1 MADNLVSKFTV
12 NSQGTDIDVKI
23 KDADARNL
31 IAQEISDRNSAITT
45 VTNNLNKEISD
56 RKSAD
61 TTITNN
67 LNKEINDR
75 ESADTT
81 ITNNLNKEINDRE
94 NADTAL
100 KAEVDILKSQ
110 MQKNHGRNFILV
122 GDSFGGGIDGNNN
135 SQAVDGGGWID
146 RFKASVSGY
155 CNVYSNQV
163 PLGGVY
169 GFASSRPFLDV
180 FKDAEKT
187 VTDKNSITDIIVL
200 GGTNDA
206 SSSGNLSAV
215 PQAIEEFCNYC
226 HTNYKNARIGI
237 GIIGALTYEFVNN
250 GVYDAYKTCV
260 NHGAYFINSTMMLYS
275 WAKYLGADGTHL
287 TKEGYEFYQPYVN
300 QAILTGKCYYEW
312 HGYMRAT
319 NPIGE
324 ELTEATTDKFYT
336 TVNIIITPET
346 TRFKMLLA
354 KFNTLDGFDIV
365 QTVPFVKTTGPQN
378 LDTFNVIC
386 NLVPHWPLYSSE
398 NSIIYANYDN
408 TLIPWYGFHNVAFN
422 DRIYGSSEEI
432 VSLNVTNP
440 ASQPCV
446 TFLTG
451 VMNTACNYL
460 KLTEQ

>member
-31 IAQEISDRNSAITT
+31 IAQEISDRNTAI
-45 VTNNLNKEISD
+45 
-56 RKSAD
+56 

-67 LNKEINDR
+67 I
-75 ESADTT
+75 
-81 ITNNLNKEINDRE
+81 NKEINDRE

-100 KAEVDILKSQ
+100 QGKINTEITNRENADIALKAEVDTEITNIKKANS
-110 MQKNHGRNFILV
+110 HGRNFILV
-122 GDSFGGGIDGNNN
+122 GDSFGVGIDGNNN

-146 RFKASVSGY
+146 RFIASVSGY
-155 CNVYSNQV
+155 CNVYRNQE
-163 PLGGVY
+163 PLSGNF

-180 FKDAEKT
+180 FKSAEKT
-187 VTDKNSITDIIVL
+187 VTDKSSITDIIVL

-206 SSSGNLSAV
+206 YSSNLSAV

-237 GIIGALTYEFVNN
+237 GIIGTFTYEFVNN
-250 GVYDAYKTCV
+250 GVYDAYKSCV

-312 HGYMRAT
+312 NGLMRAT

-324 ELTEATTDKFYT
+324 GVTEATTDKFYT
-336 TVNIIITPET
+336 TVNIIISPET
-346 TRFKMLLA
+346 TRFQMLLA
-354 KFNTLDGFDIV
+354 KFKTLDGFDII
-365 QTVPFVKTTGPQN
+365 QTISSIKTTGPTN
-378 LDTFNVIC
+378 LETSNVIC
-386 NLVPHWPLYSSE
+386 NLVPHWPLYSCE
-398 NSIIYANYDN
+398 NNIIYANYDN
-408 TLIPWYGFHNVAFN
+408 TLKPWYSFRNAAYYDHIGA
-422 DRIYGSSEEI
+422 SSEEL
-432 VSLNVTNP
+432 VSLNPTNP
-440 ASQPCV
+440 ASHPCV
-446 TFLTG
+446 TFVTG
-451 VMNTACNYL
+451 TMFTACNF
-460 KLTEQ
+460 KK

>member
-31 IAQEISDRNSAITT
+31 IAQEISDRAGA
-45 VTNNLNKEISD
+45 V
-56 RKSAD
+56 

-67 LNKEINDR
+67 I
-75 ESADTT
+75 
-81 ITNNLNKEINDRE
+81 NKEINDRE

-100 KAEVDILKSQ
+100 LGKINTEITNRENADIALKAEVDKITNA
-110 MQKNHGRNFILV
+110 KNQGRNFILV

-187 VTDKNSITDIIVL
+187 VTDKSSITDIIVL

-206 SSSGNLSAV
+206 YSGNLSAV

-250 GVYDAYKTCV
+250 GVYDAYKSCV

-312 HGYMRAT
+312 HGFMRAT

-324 ELTEATTDKFYT
+324 ELAEATIDKFYT
-336 TVNIIITPET
+336 TVNIVISPET

-354 KFNTLDGFDIV
+354 KFKTLDGFDITQAV
-365 QTVPFVKTTGPQN
+365 SAITTNGPQN
-378 LDTFNVIC
+378 LATSHVIC
-386 NLVPHWPLYSSE
+386 NLVPHWPLYACE
-398 NSIIYANYDN
+398 NNIIYANRDN
-408 TLIPWYGFHNVAFN
+408 TLIPWFVFTNAAFY
-422 DRIYGSSEEI
+422 DHIQGIATPI
-432 VSLNVTNP
+432 VNLNFTNP

-446 TFLTG
+446 TFVTG
-451 VMNTACNYL
+451 SMSTACNFL
-460 KLTEQ
+460 KITEQ

>member
-31 IAQEISDRNSAITT
+31 IAQEISDRAGA
-45 VTNNLNKEISD
+45 V
-56 RKSAD
+56 

-67 LNKEINDR
+67 I
-75 ESADTT
+75 
-81 ITNNLNKEINDRE
+81 NKEINDRE

-100 KAEVDILKSQ
+100 LGKINTEITNRENADIALKAEVDTEITNLKNTVA
-110 MQKNHGRNFILV
+110 KNHGRNFILV
-122 GDSFGGGIDGNNN
+122 GDSFGGGVDGNNN

-146 RFKASVSGY
+146 RFKASVIGY
-155 CNVYSNQV
+155 CNVYNNQV

-187 VTDKNSITDIIVL
+187 VTDKSSITDIIVL

-206 SSSGNLSAV
+206 YSGNLSAV

-312 HGYMRAT
+312 HGFMRAT

-336 TVNIIITPET
+336 TVSINICPET

-354 KFNTLDGFDIV
+354 KFKTLDGFDII
-365 QTVPFVKTTGPQN
+365 QTVHSVLTTGPQN
-378 LDTFNVIC
+378 LNTSNVIC
-386 NLVPHWPLYSSE
+386 NLVPHWPLYACE
-398 NSIIYANYDN
+398 NNIIYANDDN
-408 TLIPWYGFHNVAFN
+408 TLKPWFGFFNVAYYDN
-422 DRIYGSSEEI
+422 IGGIAMPI
-432 VSLNVTNP
+432 VNMNVTNP

-446 TFLTG
+446 TFVTG
-451 VMNTACNYL
+451 TMVTACNFL
-460 KLTEQ
+460 RVTEQ

>member
-31 IAQEISDRNSAITT
+31 IAQEISDRAGA
-45 VTNNLNKEISD
+45 V
-56 RKSAD
+56 

-67 LNKEINDR
+67 I
-75 ESADTT
+75 
-81 ITNNLNKEINDRE
+81 NKEINDRE

-100 KAEVDILKSQ
+100 LGKINTEITNRENADIALKAEVDTEITNLKNTVA
-110 MQKNHGRNFILV
+110 KNHGRNFILV

-187 VTDKNSITDIIVL
+187 VTDKSSITDIIVL

-206 SSSGNLSAV
+206 YSGNLSAV

-250 GVYDAYKTCV
+250 GVYDAYKSCV

-312 HGYMRAT
+312 HGFMRAT

-324 ELTEATTDKFYT
+324 ELAEATTDKFYT
-336 TVNIIITPET
+336 TVSINICPET

-354 KFNTLDGFDIV
+354 KFKTLDGFDIT
-365 QTVPFVKTTGPQN
+365 QTQPAVETTGPQN
-378 LDTFNVIC
+378 LDTSNVIC
-386 NLVPHWPLYSSE
+386 NLVPHWPLYACE
-398 NSIIYANYDN
+398 NNIIYANDNN
-408 TLIPWYGFHNVAFN
+408 TLKPWYAFYNVAFHN
-422 DRIYGSSEEI
+422 RIFANPTAL
-432 VSLNVTNP
+432 VNLNVTNP
-440 ASQPCV
+440 TSQPCV
-446 TFLTG
+446 TFVTG
-451 VMNTACNYL
+451 SMVTACNFL
-460 KLTEQ
+460 RVTEQ

>member
-31 IAQEISDRNSAITT
+31 IAQEISDRAGA
-45 VTNNLNKEISD
+45 V
-56 RKSAD
+56 

-67 LNKEINDR
+67 I
-75 ESADTT
+75 
-81 ITNNLNKEINDRE
+81 NKEINDRE

-100 KAEVDILKSQ
+100 LGKINTEITNRENADIALKAEVDTEITNLKNTVA
-110 MQKNHGRNFILV
+110 KNHGRNFILV
-122 GDSFGGGIDGNNN
+122 GDSFGGGVDGNNN

-146 RFKASVSGY
+146 RFKASVIGY
-155 CNVYSNQV
+155 CNVYNNQV

-187 VTDKNSITDIIVL
+187 VTDKSSITDIIVL

-206 SSSGNLSAV
+206 YSGNLSAV

-250 GVYDAYKTCV
+250 GVYDAYKSCV

-312 HGYMRAT
+312 HGFMRAT

-324 ELTEATTDKFYT
+324 ELSEATNDKFYT
-336 TVNIIITPET
+336 TFNIIICPET

-354 KFNTLDGFDIV
+354 KFKTLDGFDIV
-365 QTVPFVKTTGPQN
+365 QAVPAVTTTGPQN
-378 LDTFNVIC
+378 LQTTNVIC
-386 NLVPHWPLYSSE
+386 NLVPHWPLYACE
-398 NSIIYANYDN
+398 NNIIYANVDN
-408 TLIPWYGFHNVAFN
+408 TLKPWYSNYNVAYYN
-422 DRIYGSSEEI
+422 SIGGI
-432 VSLNVTNP
+432 ATPITNLNFTNP
-440 ASQPCV
+440 ESQPCV
-446 TFLTG
+446 TFVTG
-451 VMNTACNYL
+451 VMVTACNFL
-460 KLTEQ
+460 RISEQ